1 MSPLELLRHHVSGA
15 IERGE
20 TQAIQEISAD
30 KAETLYLDYFN
41 NFLSV
46 ACFAE
51 FYGMSEKM
59 AEYVI
64 IQGRKINHSR

>member
-1 MSPLELLRHHVSGA
+1 MTPLELLRHHVSGA
-15 IERGE
+15 ITRGE
-20 TQAIQEISAD
+20 AQAVQEISAD

-46 ACFAE
+46 ARFAE
-51 FYGMSEKM
+51 FYGMSEKT

-64 IQGRKINHSR
+64 DQGRKINQSR

>member
-1 MSPLELLRHHVSGA
+1 MSPLELLRHHVTGA

-20 TQAIQEISAD
+20 AQAVQEISAD

-41 NFLSV
+41 NFLSL
-46 ACFAE
+46 AHFAE
-51 FYGMSEKM
+51 FHGMSEKT

>member
-1 MSPLELLRHHVSGA
+1 MSPLELFRNHVTGA
-15 IERGE
+15 VERSE

-30 KAETLYLDYFN
+30 IAETLYLDYFN